1 MKRRKT
7 MKKSILAVSAALM
20 SLCLCAQPMQMLSA
34 SCADTTAVADEVV
47 ELPLNNIAVDKMNVL
62 SMLIAILGASP
73 TYTHESD
80 TEGYREINSGMFES
94 YDLLTERIQETTT
107 GKLREEL
114 LAEAAQNVILVNG
127 KLCVKENGRSYY
139 SFPTASGVELT
150 NVTDD
155 TFSATTKEASELY
168 GKGTAHFV
176 KEGGEWRIS
185 LYSFSDSENT
195 LDELALSKVKDLNLI
210 LAIMGGSPLYTEPTD
225 NEELLKIKDERFTT
239 MYDFHTLIESV
250 TGNELRQSLLIE
262 SEKCITDYKDALC
275 VRKSERAY
283 YSFPLGHGLKL
294 LNKTDDTFTAETVE
308 KDDLNGVGQV
318 YFSRYGDNWYIDHY
332 QFSNSEFSLENEAN
346 GKIDELNMIIA
357 VLGASPACTQDS
369 GTEGFAKITDPRF
382 DTSEE
387 LLAAIDSI
395 TAGNLNETLHKEY
408 IENVVDVKGE
418 LCVKQQ
424 GRSFFNFP
432 LATGVTISDQTN
444 ESFTAKTNSASD
456 LFGYGTAFFGKED
469 GKWYVVHYQYGDDQ
483 PSDVTFGDPNGDG
496 KIDAKDASA
505 ILVEYSKM
513 STGGEGSLSDAQKSA
528 ANVNGDDKID
538 AKDASFILSYYA
550 MASTATGDV
559 PTMAEFMASKSE

>member
-1 MKRRKT
+1 
-7 MKKSILAVSAALM
+7 
-20 SLCLCAQPMQMLSA
+20 
-34 SCADTTAVADEVV
+34 
-47 ELPLNNIAVDKMNVL
+47 
-62 SMLIAILGASP
+62 
-73 TYTHESD
+73 
-80 TEGYREINSGMFES
+80 
-94 YDLLTERIQETTT
+94 
-107 GKLREEL
+107 
-114 LAEAAQNVILVNG
+114 
-127 KLCVKENGRSYY
+127 
-139 SFPTASGVELT
+139 
-150 NVTDD
+150 
-155 TFSATTKEASELY
+155 
-168 GKGTAHFV
+168 
-176 KEGGEWRIS
+176 
-185 LYSFSDSENT
+185 
-195 LDELALSKVKDLNLI
+195 
-210 LAIMGGSPLYTEPTD
+210 
-225 NEELLKIKDERFTT
+225 
-239 MYDFHTLIESV
+239 
-250 TGNELRQSLLIE
+250 
-262 SEKCITDYKDALC
+262 
-275 VRKSERAY
+275 
-283 YSFPLGHGLKL
+283 
-294 LNKTDDTFTAETVE
+294 
-308 KDDLNGVGQV
+308 
-318 YFSRYGDNWYIDHY
+318 
-332 QFSNSEFSLENEAN
+332 
-346 GKIDELNMIIA
+346 MIFA
-357 VLGASPACTQDS
+357 VLGASPACTEDS

-424 GRSFFNFP
+424 GRSFFSFP

-496 KIDAKDASA
+496 KIDAKDAST